1 MVKFLCFFHT
11 RTTRARPK
19 NACWTARRQEPATR
33 TSGKAAGWL
42 RSARPSSAM
51 ACRQRLVRTLYSND
65 PQHRPGF
72 AGRIFGASASGTNLA
87 TWRKTSA
94 SASAKCCCSR
104 LAAAVRKPW
113 RCSQRPRCEQQKNK
127 WIKPFQKCPQIIQET
142 FGMSFGMLLKLF
154 VGKKRMGKVCSTIED
169 PTGSIWWTLSSS
181 MEIQVTLATRW
192 NKCPIQQL
200 WPTIELVE
208 PSQLMNPRHQKP
220 HSSSFHLSKSRDV
233 SWRQPQLRTWAATLP
248 FGKSTEVQWDNK
260 TQRKCSWDFAQKTTS
275 IRWSLMTA
283 HWKRW
288 SGLPWRIYLFSQK
301 NRDIVWT
308 SPSSIII
315 FYRSTQIVSHEE
327 KARQKNWMGFRQLNS
342 PGNLWYLRPN
352 QSPPPSTIAH
362 RSCWFLP
369 SEGFDLESPA
379 QLWHPWKSWRSRQ
392 LNSTGGQMSEK
403 WCPWKFPINTT
414 TWKSP
419 NVLEK
424 FTRKSLNI
432 PKIPM
437 KIPMNV
443 LEMFHL
449 FLGTIVDI
457 FRPRSKT
464 PTPLTQGR

>member
-1 MVKFLCFFHT
+1 MK
-11 RTTRARPK
+11 
-19 NACWTARRQEPATR
+19 Q
-33 TSGKAAGWL
+33 
-42 RSARPSSAM
+42 
-51 ACRQRLVRTLYSND
+51 
-65 PQHRPGF
+65 
-72 AGRIFGASASGTNLA
+72 
-87 TWRKTSA
+87 
-94 SASAKCCCSR
+94 
-104 LAAAVRKPW
+104 
-113 RCSQRPRCEQQKNK
+113 
-127 WIKPFQKCPQIIQET
+127 
-142 FGMSFGMLLKLF
+142 
-154 VGKKRMGKVCSTIED
+154 
-169 PTGSIWWTLSSS
+169 
-181 MEIQVTLATRW
+181 
-192 NKCPIQQL
+192 CPIQQL

-342 PGNLWYLRPN
+342 PGNLWYLRPK

-379 QLWHPWKSWRSRQ
+379 QLWHPWGTNVWKM
-392 LNSTGGQMSEK
+392 MSLEIPNQNYHLK
-403 WCPWKFPINTT
+403 IPKMFWSQF
-414 TWKSP
+414 TW
-419 NVLEK
+419 
-424 FTRKSLNI
+424 KSLNI